1 MPLQLILILKS
12 CTLLL
17 ETEMQERRK
26 QPRRNLISYS
36 QVFDLSEGRL
46 LGYLADLNLLGA
58 MVIADQAMEI
68 DSKLIISIQLPELPT
83 ISVPR
88 MALPARIAWCHKD
101 LSPEYFNIGLQFS
114 LVTDRQKDIIEAVM
128 ENYEFRRTPPNY
140 PPHPAELEE

>member
-88 MALPARIAWCHKD
+88 MALPARIAWCNKD
-101 LSPEYFNIGLQFS
+101 LSPDSFNIVLEFQ
-114 LVTDRQKDIIEAVM
+114 LLTEPQTDITEAVL
-128 ENYEFRRTPPNY
+128 ENPEAPRSPPTGRPL
-140 PPHPAELEE
+140 PPELK

>member
-88 MALPARIAWCHKD
+88 MALPVRIAIRGT
-101 LSPEYFNIGLQFS
+101 LIVGNS
-114 LVTDRQKDIIEAVM
+114 
-128 ENYEFRRTPPNY
+128 
-140 PPHPAELEE
+140 